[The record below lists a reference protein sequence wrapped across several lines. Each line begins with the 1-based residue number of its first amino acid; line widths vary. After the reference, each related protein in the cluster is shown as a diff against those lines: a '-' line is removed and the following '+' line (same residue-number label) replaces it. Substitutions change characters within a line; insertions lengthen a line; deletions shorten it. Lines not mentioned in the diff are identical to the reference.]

1 MEEGVKE
8 LGNEHR
14 KVVTNVCPSR
24 VHWQLECKKRELG
37 EIRRCY
43 IEERIKQAENE
54 FCKAVTNVCTSRV
67 HWQLECKKREKVA
80 QEDKYWYQLYCGNRT
95 I

>member
-1 MEEGVKE
+1 MEEGVNE

-24 VHWQLECKKRELG
+24 VHWR
-37 EIRRCY
+37 
-43 IEERIKQAENE
+43 
-54 FCKAVTNVCTSRV
+54 
-67 HWQLECKKREKVA
+67 LECKKREKVA

>member
-24 VHWQLECKKRELG
+24 VHWRLECKKRELG

>member
-14 KVVTNVCPSR
+14 KAVTNVCPSR
-24 VHWQLECKKRELG
+24 VHWRLECKKRELDK
-37 EIRRCY
+37 IRRCY
-43 IEERIKQAENE
+43 IEERAENE

-80 QEDKYWYQLYCGNRT
+80 QEDKYLYQLYCGNRT